1 MAWIR
6 WRGNTAHL
14 MVTDHHAGK
23 TTQRYLGSLGG
34 AYAVTASERVRIAE
48 RHPDVV
54 VDWSAIDDALAAGP
68 PGSRPLTPEEWDAA
82 RVEHPLREWT
92 ITLADLQPM
101 ERQTLT
107 AAAAV
112 LQLWRARQPGSVP

>member
-23 TTQRYLGSLGG
+23 STQRYLGSLGG
-34 AYAVTASERVRIAE
+34 AYAVSLADRARIAE

-54 VDWSAIDDALAAGP
+54 VDWAAIDDALAAGP
-68 PGSRPLTPEEWDAA
+68 PGSRPLPAEEWDAA
-82 RVEHPLREWT
+82 RIEHQLREWT
-92 ITLADLQPM
+92 TTLTGLQPV
-101 ERQTLT
+101 ERHAL
-107 AAAAV
+107 AAAAAI
-112 LQLWRARQPGSVP
+112 LQSWRARQPGSSQ

>member
-6 WRGNTAHL
+6 WRGNMAHL
-14 MVTDHHAGK
+14 MITDHHAGK

-34 AYAVTASERVRIAE
+34 AYAVTASERARITN

-54 VDWSAIDDALAAGP
+54 IDWSAIDDALAAGP
-68 PGSRPLTPEEWDAA
+68 LGSRPLTAEEWDAA
-82 RVEHPLREWT
+82 RVEHQLREWT
-92 ITLADLQPM
+92 ITIADLQPM

-112 LQLWRARQPGSVP
+112 LQLWRARQPGSAP

>member
-6 WRGNTAHL
+6 WRGSTAHL

-34 AYAVTASERVRIAE
+34 AYAASLSDRARIAE

-54 VDWSAIDDALAAGP
+54 VDWAAIDDALAAGP
-68 PGSRPLTPEEWDAA
+68 PGSRSLTAEEWDAA
-82 RVEHPLREWT
+82 RVEHQLRQWT
-92 ITLADLQPM
+92 TTLTNLQPR
-101 ERQTLT
+101 ERNTLT

-112 LQLWRARQPGSVP
+112 LQLWRARQTGSAQ

>member
-1 MAWIR
+1 
-6 WRGNTAHL
+6 
-14 MVTDHHAGK
+14 MVTDPDAGK

-34 AYAVTASERVRIAE
+34 AYAVTASERARITE

-68 PGSRPLTPEEWDAA
+68 PGSRPLTVEEWDTA
-82 RVEHPLREWT
+82 RVEHQLREWST
-92 ITLADLQPM
+92 TLADLQPM

-107 AAAAV
+107 AAASV
-112 LQLWRARQPGSVP
+112 LQLWRARQPESVP

>member
-34 AYAVTASERVRIAE
+34 AYAVTASERARIAA

-54 VDWSAIDDALAAGP
+54 VDWAAIDDALAAGP
-68 PGSRPLTPEEWDAA
+68 PGSPPLTVGEWDAA
-82 RVEHPLREWT
+82 RVEHQLREWT
-92 ITLADLQPM
+92 TTLADLEPM

-112 LQLWRARQPGSVP
+112 LQLWRARQPQSAP